1 LTRDS
6 TIIELDAK
14 FCIKSVENGDLI
26 PWQPAS
32 LQVGHPISEALPN
45 LWQHVLRYECEAT
58 LEKGKSS
65 VHTVP
70 VQFDEQHSGW
80 LELHFSPCVKHRQ
93 IDGVKLQ
100 IFDIT
105 LSSSKQ
111 RNGLVHKM
119 QTLAELAAHI
129 VHTFN
134 SPMAAMLNQVGCLL
148 MEDWTE
154 QDIPRLRKELEELQE
169 EIYTLSLI
177 TNALESFSPHNRD
190 DFTLVNIN
198 EIVEKSVE
206 LSKLLNTHDDVSIE
220 MNLHPRVPFIK
231 GNEIILEQALI
242 NFLKNSLESMTQGGC
257 LKVCTLEDKYY
268 PQYVRIDIK
277 DQGKGIPTGNL
288 AKIFE
293 PFFTTK
299 GRGFI
304 GLGLTVSYGIIANH
318 DGDIL
323 VNSEVK
329 KGTTVSIYLPKSE
342 K

>member
-1 LTRDS
+1 LTQES
-6 TIIELDAK
+6 TTIELDAEFYVK
-14 FCIKSVENGDLI
+14 TIENGGLI
-26 PWQPAS
+26 PWQPES
-32 LQVGHPISEALPN
+32 LQVGRPLSEALPN

-58 LEKGKSS
+58 LEKATSS
-65 VHTVP
+65 THTVP

-80 LELHFSPCVKHRQ
+80 LELHFTPCTTNRR
-93 IDGVKLQ
+93 ITGVKLQ
-100 IFDIT
+100 IFDVT

-148 MEDWTE
+148 MEDWRE
-154 QDIPRLRKELEELQE
+154 QDIPRLREELKQLQE

-177 TNALESFSPHNRD
+177 TNALESFSPHKRD
-190 DFTLVNIN
+190 DFTLVDIN

-206 LSKLLNTHDDVSIE
+206 LSKLLNTRDDISIE
-220 MNLHPRVPFIK
+220 MSLQPRVPIIK

-242 NFLKNSLESMTQGGC
+242 NFLRNSLESMTQGGC
-257 LKVCTLEDKYY
+257 LIASTLEDKYY

-277 DQGKGIPTGNL
+277 DQGIGIPSGNL
-288 AKIFE
+288 VKIFE

-323 VNSEVK
+323 VSSEIG
-329 KGTTVSIYLPKSE
+329 KGTKISIYLPKSE